1 MLRRLLA
8 IASAVACIATTSNA
22 TPVTLDF
29 TGTRGGDLDR
39 VGTRA
44 TTFDEGGIS
53 GSVWSGSTVYGGLF
67 STITAHRNGIGVD
80 NGSYNDNSRIDGSR
94 GDDWLTFT
102 FDSAV
107 ELVSVTFASFTAYRE
122 GRLGW
127 RRDDDD
133 AWVNVHGDGQPGTF
147 TDERTF
153 FFGDN
158 TIARR
163 FSVAAFGA
171 NDDFV
176 VSSATIAAV
185 PLPSAALLL
194 IGGLAGFGLIR
205 QRQRR
210 RVA

>member
-8 IASAVACIATTSNA
+8 IASAVACLATASNA

-29 TGTRGGDLDR
+29 TGARGGDLDR

-67 STITAHRNGIGVD
+67 STITGHRNGIGVH
-80 NGSYNDNSRIDGSR
+80 NGSRNDNTRIDGR
-94 GDDWLTFT
+94 HGDDWLTFT

-107 ELVSVTFASFTAYRE
+107 ELVSITFGSFTAYRQ

-133 AWVNVHGDGQPGTF
+133 AWVNVHGDGQGGTF
-147 TDERTF
+147 TNDRTF

-163 FSVAAFGA
+163 FSVAAFGN

-176 VSSATIAAV
+176 ISSVTVAAV
-185 PLPSAALLL
+185 PLPSTALLL

-210 RVA
+210 RIA